1 MVTRMRVSW
10 VLCLVMVHLPMDTG
24 VSGEPG
30 TQRRGEKTYQTR
42 YRLAGSSWPV
52 LFEMDNFVNRYLLL
66 LTWNFR

>member
-30 TQRRGEKTYQTR
+30 TQRRGEKIYQTR
-42 YRLAGSSWPV
+42 YRLAEPSWPV
-52 LFEMDNFVNRYLLL
+52 LFEMDNFVKRYLL
-66 LTWNFR
+66 LTWNFG